1 MYGKKNYYHGLNHW
15 KETSMAKLKK
25 REDGRYQKSV
35 IVGKKPNGKYIKKSV
50 YGKTQKELEANIN
63 TLVNEIN
70 SGVAVWNNDISFLE
84 LSRMWSDQYVSPES
98 EKWKY
103 TQQTYLTKHL
113 LPILGAMHVR
123 DLKQIHL
130 QTIINKLASEGYA
143 TSTMKKIKQT
153 AEQIMRIAV
162 DSDLIVKNPF
172 SGVKV
177 PSIEPAERRALTES
191 EIDLITE
198 NWRGARMGV
207 AAMIMLY
214 AGLRLGEVL
223 ALEWNDIDFEKRTI
237 NVSKARIVFKNRP
250 TIKSPKTKAG
260 IRIIPI
266 PEILFEV
273 LNSVRKKKGLV
284 CPDLSGNLMSGVSQK
299 NAWKSYINH
308 LNECAGGRKGSGP
321 RKPVIVID
329 KITPHMLRHTYA
341 TMLFD
346 AGVDVKSAQK
356 FLGHSDIEVTLE
368 IYTHL
373 SKFKEEQ
380 AIRALDE
387 HLKERKKEP
396 DIRLLRV
403 L

>member
-1 MYGKKNYYHGLNHW
+1 MFQFIANYIEAITG
-15 KETSMAKLKK
+15 
-25 REDGRYQKSV
+25 
-35 IVGKKPNGKYIKKSV
+35 

-63 TLVNEIN
+63 ALTNEIN
-70 SGVAVWNNDISFLE
+70 SGVAVWHSDISFLE
-84 LSRMWSDQYVSPES
+84 LSGIWSDQYFQPES

-103 TQQTYLTKHL
+103 TQQTYLKNHL
-113 LPILGAMHVR
+113 LPVLGAMHAK
-123 DLKQIHL
+123 DLKQVHL
-130 QTIINKLASEGYA
+130 QTIINKLASAGYA
-143 TSTMKKIKQT
+143 TSTMKKIKQI
-153 AEQIMRIAV
+153 AEQIMKIAV

-177 PSIEPAERRALTES
+177 PSIPPEERRALTES

-214 AGLRLGEVL
+214 AGLRIGEVL

-237 NVSKARIVFKNRP
+237 SISKARIVVKNRP
-250 TIKSPKTKAG
+250 SLKAPKTKAG
-260 IRIIPI
+260 VRIIPI
-266 PEILFEV
+266 PEV
-273 LNSVRKKKGLV
+273 LYDVLCSVRKKRGLV
-284 CPDLSGNLMSGVSQK
+284 CPDANGNLMSGVSQT
-299 NAWKSYINH
+299 NAWKSFLNH

-321 RKPVIVID
+321 RKPIVVID

-341 TMLFD
+341 TILFD

-373 SKFKEEQ
+373 SKFKEEK

-387 HLKERKKEP
+387 HLKERK
-396 DIRLLRV
+396 
-403 L
+403 